1 LPNKSEATAAIIAR
15 RVSKCFWL
23 RHNPIASIKERV
35 LGVFEPHKREQRE
48 PFWALRDVSL
58 TVNRGEAVGL
68 VGRNGSGKSTFLK
81 LVAGI
86 LTQTEG
92 DLFVQSGARI
102 GAMIELGVGFHP
114 ELTAMENIYLNAAIH
129 GLSRDEITSLIP
141 AIVNYSGLANFMDV
155 PLKSFSSGM
164 YMRLGFAVAANLTP
178 DVLLIDEVFAV
189 GDADF
194 QRRCV
199 RTMFSARERG
209 CTILFVSHA
218 TAAVR
223 EVCSRVVAFDAG
235 ALRFDGDVDEGLT
248 YYAKL
253 MAADLAM
260 LPGAQSRGAPTDDP
274 TIRPHRLAM
283 RTNWEALGPWAIDFL
298 RRQGL
303 TADQFFLDVGCGSL
317 PVALHVLPFMQPTR
331 YWGIDIDRMLFDE
344 GILNELVP
352 AGVPADRG
360 HFLIDNRMDLSGCP
374 YRFDMALAHSVSR
387 RLTAE
392 QMAHAVVSVVGH
404 LSPSGRLYVAIPD
417 DAPRHLAAVQRAAE
431 SLLCTC
437 ERVQDAAHPAGEPV
451 YRIDRTVTSQGR
463 GSNVRE

>member
-1 LPNKSEATAAIIAR
+1 MPSKSEAAAAIVAR
-15 RVSKCFWL
+15 RISKCFWL
-23 RHNPIASIKERV
+23 RHNPITSIKERV
-35 LGVFEPHKREQRE
+35 LSAFQPHKREQRE

-92 DLFVQSGARI
+92 DLFVRREARI

-114 ELTAMENIYLNAAIH
+114 ELTAIENIYLNAAIH
-129 GLSRDEITSLIP
+129 GLARDEITSLIP

-223 EVCSRVVAFDAG
+223 EVCSRVIAFDAG

-253 MAADLAM
+253 MAAELAM
-260 LPGAQSRGAPTDDP
+260 LPGAESRGVQTDDP
-274 TIRPHRLAM
+274 AIRSHRLAM
-283 RTNWEALGPWAIDFL
+283 RSAWESLGPWALDFL

-331 YWGIDIDRMLFDE
+331 YWGIEIDRLLFDD
-344 GILNELVP
+344 GVLYELVP

-360 HFLIDNRMDLSGCP
+360 HFLIDHRMDLSGCP
-374 YRFDMALAHSVSR
+374 YRFDVALAHSISHRV
-387 RLTAE
+387 TAE
-392 QMAHAVVSVVGH
+392 QMGHAVASVIGH
-404 LSPSGRLYVAIPD
+404 LSPAGRLYVAIPVESE
-417 DAPRHLAAVQRAAE
+417 RHLMAVQRACAAL
-431 SLLCTC
+431 SCTF
-437 ERVQDAAHPAGEPV
+437 ERVDDARHPAGEPI
-451 YRIDRTVTSQGR
+451 YRIDRSE
-463 GSNVRE
+463 GSRVRDSSARA